1 MKTWKF
7 LAAAA
12 ASPLLLAGCDGDD
25 VSLIMPAETQDWGI
39 YQKVRMPDGMIC
51 YVYTP
56 EDGSTG
62 LSCSTDF
69 KWANAETIVIDADVE
84 DVDED

>member
-1 MKTWKF
+1 VKTWTF
-7 LAAAA
+7 LVVAAAI
-12 ASPLLLAGCDGDD
+12 PLSLAGCGADD
-25 VSLIMPAETQDWGI
+25 VTLLMPVETQDWGI

-69 KWANAETIVIDADVE
+69 QWANAEKLVIDAEVD
-84 DVDED
+84 DED